1 MTPRIWLM
9 RITSFYINQKPTNNH
24 EKQIEIPQQS

>member
-1 MTPRIWLM
+1 MIPRIWLM
-9 RITSFYINQKPTNNH
+9 RITSFYINQKPTHNH